1 MHDSKLYA
9 RLTSALLLPYGMDAS
24 MSDNGGCSS
33 SNGAGTSSNV
43 SPSSRGKG
51 GKGRSPKNKD
61 KGKAAAGAEVEAE
74 SGKEREPPKEMV
86 KLSGM
91 PLERRALLELG
102 ALGILREGDNAGDW
116 TTFCREMRRTSVDS
130 QIDVELRAREQREE
144 ALDME
149 LQGKIGKL
157 RKAYVE
163 ELENSVK
170 EEDAGDRVIV
180 ANFRRRFGGTPE
192 PIPVNNKKKK

>member
-1 MHDSKLYA
+1 MRRTRTGL
-9 RLTSALLLPYGMDAS
+9 
-24 MSDNGGCSS
+24 
-33 SNGAGTSSNV
+33 GATGT
-43 SPSSRGKG
+43 K
-51 GKGRSPKNKD
+51 
-61 KGKAAAGAEVEAE
+61 VEAE
-74 SGKEREPPKEMV
+74 SGKEKEPYKEME

-91 PLERRALLELG
+91 PLERRELLELG